1 MKLPIEW
8 LREFVDTPLG
18 DDALAAKLTMAGL
31 EVEETTPSEDGPVFH
46 VKITPN
52 RGDWLSVA
60 GAAREAAAALDLP
73 LARQTAPLPDEN
85 ADIKRWVG
93 VRIENPAL
101 CPRFTGK
108 LIRNI
113 VFRPA
118 PEWMRKRLEAAGMRS
133 INIVVDITNYVMLEL
148 GQPLH
153 AYDYAT
159 LPEGKIV
166 VRAAREGEMLKT
178 LDGAERALTPDMLAI
193 CDQSHPIGL
202 AGIMGG
208 ADTEVST
215 TTKHIFLESAHFDPG
230 SVRRTSKAFGLST
243 EASYRFERFVDPQL
257 APVAVERACDLLAE
271 LADGEIVL
279 GRVDLYP
286 NPILERTL
294 TLRPSRTNAILG
306 TRLDEATIAGSLR
319 RLGLAVG
326 AAQEPLSVTVPT
338 FRPDLVKEIDL
349 IEEVGRMI
357 GYDTLPETLP
367 PARGAG
373 GGDAPEGRLAARL
386 RTALIGFGLSEA
398 LTHSLAAPS
407 AFDDPREEGRRVT
420 IRQALSAELSSLR
433 QSLVP
438 NLLEVLARN
447 MRQRQAEVKVFE
459 VGKVFDKGEVEGKY
473 VESRCV
479 AAVLTGP
486 PTDFFTAKGLVENLA
501 AALSLP
507 HVAFAAETRPQMH
520 PGRCASVA
528 LDGKVIGYVAEL
540 DPDAVRAHLDVPA
553 GVGRVAV
560 FELDADALLSYAD
573 GTHRY
578 TALPRF
584 PAVSRDIAALVDAS
598 TPYAL
603 LETTAREATDAA
615 LTEAIGLQSV
625 YTGERVPTGKKSVA
639 LRLTFR
645 AADRTLTDAEVD
657 AQMAAVAALLAER
670 AGAERR

>member
-1 MKLPIEW
+1 MKLPVEW
-8 LREFVDTPLG
+8 LREFVNTPL
-18 DDALAAKLTMAGL
+18 DDEALAAKLTMAGL
-31 EVEETTPSEDGPVFH
+31 EVEETTPSDDGPVFH
-46 VKITPN
+46 TKITPN
-52 RGDWLSVA
+52 RGDWLSVV
-60 GAAREAAAALDLP
+60 GTAREAAAALDRP
-73 LARQTAPLPDEN
+73 LAWQPAPLPDEN
-85 ADIKRWVG
+85 ADIRRWVG
-93 VRIENPAL
+93 VRVEDPSL

-113 VFRPA
+113 VFRPS
-118 PEWMRKRLEAAGMRS
+118 PEWMRKRLEAAGMRP

-159 LPEGKIV
+159 LPEGQIV
-166 VRAAREGEMLKT
+166 VRAARAGETLKT

-193 CDQSHPIGL
+193 CDHARPVGL

-208 ADTEVST
+208 TDTEVST
-215 TTKHIFLESAHFDPG
+215 TTKHIFLESAHFDAG
-230 SVRRTSKAFGLST
+230 SIRRTSKALGLST

-257 APVAVERACDLLAE
+257 APLALERACDLLAE
-271 LADGEIVL
+271 LADGEAVL
-279 GRVDLYP
+279 GRIDLYP
-286 NPILERTL
+286 QPVRERTL
-294 TLRPSRTNAILG
+294 TLRPARANAILG
-306 TRLDEATIAGSLR
+306 TQLDEAAVVGSLR
-319 RLGLAVG
+319 RLGLAVS

-357 GYDTLPETLP
+357 GYETLPETLP
-367 PARGAG
+367 PAPGAG
-373 GGDAPEGRLAARL
+373 GGDAPEGRLASRL
-386 RTALIGFGLSEA
+386 RTVLIGFGLSEA

-407 AFDDPREEGRRVT
+407 PFDDPREAARRVT
-420 IRQALSAELSSLR
+420 IRQALSAELSGLR

-447 MRQRQAEVKVFE
+447 TRQRQAEVQVFE
-459 VGKVFDKGEVEGKY
+459 VGKVFDRGEAEGRY
-473 VESRCV
+473 VETRRV

-486 PTDFFTAKGLVENLA
+486 SVDFFTAKGLVESLA
-501 AALSLP
+501 ASLSLP
-507 HVAFAAETRPQMH
+507 RLAFAAQTRPQMH
-520 PGRCASVA
+520 PGRCASVS
-528 LDGKVIGYVAEL
+528 LPGQVIGYVAEL
-540 DPDAVRAHLDVPA
+540 DPNAVKAHLDVPA
-553 GVGRVAV
+553 SVGRVVV
-560 FELDADALLSYAD
+560 FELDADTLLAYAD

-578 TALPRF
+578 MALPRF

-603 LETTAREATDAA
+603 LETTARAAADSA
-615 LTEAIGLQSV
+615 LTEAVGLQSV
-625 YTGERVPTGKKSVA
+625 YTGERVPAGKKSIA

-657 AQMAAVAALLAER
+657 AQMAAVASLLAER